1 LGYKKTS
8 QIWRILSTFDYSS
21 ISTERIDNIKIRTTF
36 DQLQPLPHW
45 TTKLLS
51 FGPKRKFMIAR
62 VRPLKWTS
70 LGDYI
75 SAIMA
80 APPQIFSC
88 PTTPFLYFQSDVCDA
103 RQPHVGLCPYS

>member
-1 LGYKKTS
+1 
-8 QIWRILSTFDYSS
+8 
-21 ISTERIDNIKIRTTF
+21 
-36 DQLQPLPHW
+36 
-45 TTKLLS
+45 
-51 FGPKRKFMIAR
+51 MIAR